1 VQKIKLESVRRK
13 SGGRIHLTPRVP
25 RSGPV
30 TTLCNQ
36 TLGDGSY
43 TAVHSE
49 PDCANCIRR
58 SKDQARISGAFF
70 AQEEG
75 SELLR
80 LSLEQARSRKPN
92 LRVIRSPA
100 HDRDKPVE
108 WPAAK
113 APDETTPDELGE
125 LITRGFK
132 PSGEGVWRSPRGV
145 IVRMRKHG
153 RDWRFAEL
161 LFEGEVVA
169 SRVEAGLRIR
179 AGDVEVTPTEDGF
192 EVRIKQQGPRR

>member
-1 VQKIKLESVRRK
+1 MQKIKLESVRRK
-13 SGGRIHLTPRVP
+13 TGGRIHLTPRVP
-25 RSGPV
+25 SSGPV

-36 TLGDGSY
+36 TLADGSY
-43 TAVHSE
+43 AAVETE

-70 AQEEG
+70 AQDEG

-80 LSLEQARSRKPN
+80 LSLEQAKSRRPN
-92 LRVIRSPA
+92 LRVIRSPSA
-100 HDRDKPVE
+100 EKDKPVE
-108 WPAAK
+108 WPAPK
-113 APDETTPDELGE
+113 APEEAIPDELGE

-153 RDWRFAEL
+153 RDWRFVEL
-161 LFEGEVVA
+161 VFEGEVLA
-169 SRVEAGLRIR
+169 TRVEAGVRIK
-179 AGDVEVTPTEDGF
+179 AGDVEVTPTDDGF
-192 EVRIKQQGPRR
+192 EVRIKQAPRT

>member
-1 VQKIKLESVRRK
+1 MHKIKLESVRRK

-30 TTLCNQ
+30 TTLCGQ

-43 TAVHSE
+43 AAVDAE

-80 LSLEQARSRKPN
+80 LSLEQARERRPN
-92 LRVIRSPA
+92 LRVLPKPGAARE
-100 HDRDKPVE
+100 KPVV

-113 APDETTPDELGE
+113 PPLETVPDQLGE
-125 LITRGFK
+125 LVARCFK
-132 PSGEGVWRSPRGV
+132 PSGEGVWRSPQGV

-153 RDWRFAEL
+153 KEWRFDEL
-161 LFEGEVVA
+161 VFEGPVLATRTQNGVK
-169 SRVEAGLRIR
+169 IK
-179 AGDVEVTPTEDGF
+179 AGDVEVTPSGDGF
-192 EVRIKQQGPRR
+192 EVQLKKK